1 LLLNPVAK
9 SNLQEYLDVDPF
21 PFNHR
26 SVLWRAFGC
35 LTSALFYLHRSY
47 IRHRDLKPSNIL
59 VDGSN
64 VLLTDFGTALNWTED
79 GGSTSVDAP
88 GTLTWQYCSPEQAS
102 HGERGR
108 PSDVWS
114 LGCIFL
120 EITAVLMGYHVS
132 DMYTYFRTSGSGQR
146 FVRTNLEALS
156 AWLTRLQVNPRISCK
171 SSSMCGF
178 RGCCKLTRQSDP
190 PPSSCFTRSPIVNS
204 LIFSVKIV
212 DLSLPVTSP
221 ASAKV

>member
-1 LLLNPVAK
+1 M
-9 SNLQEYLDVDPF
+9 
-21 PFNHR
+21 
-26 SVLWRAFGC
+26 
-35 LTSALFYLHRSY
+35 
-47 IRHRDLKPSNIL
+47 
-59 VDGSN
+59 DGSN

-120 EITAVLMGYHVS
+120 EITTVLMGYHVS
-132 DMYTYFRTSGSGQR
+132 DMYTCFRTSGSGQR

-156 AWLTRLQVNPRISCK
+156 AWLTRLQVNPRFSCK
-171 SSSMCGF
+171 SSSIVWVQRTLQVDSTERPTAEQLLHKIADCEQPDLF
-178 RGCCKLTRQSDP
+178 CQDCRSEFASYI
-190 PPSSCFTRSPIVNS
+190 SSISKSVVSTGSPEISTGHVPTSRYSANSFKPRSS
-204 LIFSVKIV
+204 LRA
-212 DLSLPVTSP
+212 LSFY
-221 ASAKV
+221 